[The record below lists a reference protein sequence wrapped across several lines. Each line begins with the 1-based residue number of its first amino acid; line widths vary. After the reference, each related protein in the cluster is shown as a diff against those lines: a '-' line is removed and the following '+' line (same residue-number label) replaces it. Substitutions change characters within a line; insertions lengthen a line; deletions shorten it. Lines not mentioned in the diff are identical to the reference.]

1 MKWVEFVKK
10 FAKDNNIKY
19 GEALKKAKVAWKKH
33 KEENN
38 IKSKAKPK
46 ERSKPPKAPKQNMK
60 MVVSKKASNLAE
72 KLNRDYAQQQS
83 LDKRKE
89 MEDYIKLMGQRK
101 KKTERVAEYTNLG
114 MTAEDA
120 EARASKEQL
129 ELESKIAQAKPLGGA
144 FLDEKQLKGARKT
157 IIARYKKFKK
167 KVIDELDA
175 GNPMPVDMETL
186 KELAKNLA
194 GTSKTNQYAKFLK
207 SLEKRTT
214 TKKHEKSVK
223 RTFKKSSVKS
233 NVQMKEESRQKN
245 LAAKI
250 AKDTGQQSARN
261 YATAQ
266 RDLQTKRQEQLIRL
280 GATPEEAQRIAEEES
295 RGAKEQQ
302 EIIQRIQIAKV
313 RKGMS
318 SKLPTGGLSY
328 SQFVSNLAKDKKVDY
343 NTANT
348 MAKQGNLFSKY
359 QLTQISNLGAISG
372 DTTALPILPSIALP
386 QALIG
391 RTKYVNKDGSLNRK
405 YVNMIAKVDAQLS
418 GKTSSAQLFA
428 SDLNTRGKISKM
440 VVKLNELSQIPVID
454 EAARNDLLSY
464 ANLVNQYQAT
474 GYNDYKSSL
483 SSAIAKTQTPPKP
496 RGRPKKVVA
505 TPTSLSIPTPSPNP
519 KTIKFI
525 PSKQVKRGTT
535 PTRWQSAK
543 STYTAQVNSTN
554 VFDANNKGALLQDI
568 NDARS
573 AQGLF
578 DAFSSHRDGE
588 GDAEKRAFFEKI
600 LDDLDDEIGTGAGF
614 VGGHFDHYTI
624 DDVEHDSG
632 GALVD
637 WAKDKIHKY
646 KTALGRKLEQLPT
659 THGIAIRGIGKVLGR
674 HARKQD
680 KIDDENQVHFDAALD
695 MWNDAEKRGNHYG
708 FEHVLADSNDEHSVY
723 LNEAIKKVILAY
735 RGSANKED
743 WIVSDKAI
751 AKGNFQQDERYKREA
766 QWTKQMMAKYK
777 GYKVELTGFSLG
789 ASLALHMAHVFK
801 VPYVSFNAGV
811 GADYKKLGKEMGQNE
826 GKYYHTEGDAVSA
839 LGLGQFK
846 DTIMIRN
853 KTGNMASAHSRNSY
867 TKYSYDKDQ
876 QQKSIED
883 EAREAQLKATPAQTP
898 PVEPT
903 KLTIPPPPSQN
914 VQVDT
919 ATEPVFDRR
928 DLDTLTDEWGGSIF
942 DDLKKILPSTKNST
956 AENIDKKIKNTQS
969 LIESYSNKYAKPNLD
984 IEGGSVLKS
993 YANYKDIHDRHLASI
1008 MSHLHLLQR
1017 HKAKEMDYHK
1027 ANALQK
1033 KITKLGAETKYLKLN
1048 YAPKID
1054 GLLRKGLTD
1063 RLDHDNLY
1071 LKDLGGGFVDDMRG
1085 YMRQA
1090 QSAKRTYDSYKYH
1103 SSNNRKAT
1111 ANDHNDNAHNILT
1124 HQLGKLFAWGGK
1136 KIFQKLTGGGLTSQ
1150 DHKDIIQQTGLTAK
1164 QIVNHPHFNMVM
1176 PTFEGYK
1183 TNQATTGL
1191 GAGLDAAAEIAQA
1204 HQDDPNRHIQF
1215 QGQTMTPMEALQ
1227 KLQLQNKMNKIAG
1240 GVASSGDLIKKE
1252 MSFGLGG
1259 GIVPQNNYI
1268 LKTI

>member
-19 GEALKKAKVAWKKH
+19 GEALKKAKDAWKKH
-33 KEENN
+33 KEASPEHKAKP
-38 IKSKAKPK
+38 KSKAKPK
-46 ERSKPPKAPKQNMK
+46 VKKPRKAPKQNMK

-89 MEDYIKLMGQRK
+89 MEDYINLMGQRK
-101 KKTERVAEYTNLG
+101 KKADRVAEYTSLG
-114 MTAEDA
+114 MSAEDA
-120 EARASKEQL
+120 EKKAQEDQL
-129 ELESKIAQAKPLGGA
+129 TLEGKIAQAKPLGGA

-167 KVIDELDA
+167 KVVDELDA
-175 GNPMPVDMETL
+175 GNPMPVDIETL
-186 KELAKNLA
+186 KALAKNLA

-214 TKKHEKSVK
+214 TKKHERNIKKAVK
-223 RTFKKSSVKS
+223 QEVKKTKA
-233 NVQMKEESRQKN
+233 QMKEESRQAN
-245 LAAKI
+245 LQLKI

-266 RDLQTKRQEQLIRL
+266 RDLMEKRQEQLIRL
-280 GATPEEAQRIAEEES
+280 GATPEEASRIAAEEQ
-295 RGAKEQQ
+295 RGQKEQQ
-302 EIIQRIQIAKV
+302 DILNKIQIAKV
-313 RKGMS
+313 RKGMA

-328 SQFVSNLAKDKKVDY
+328 AQFVSKLAKDKNVDY
-343 NTANT
+343 NTAST

-359 QLTQISNLGAISG
+359 QLNQISTLSPNQLGISSN
-372 DTTALPILPSIALP
+372 TALPILPSNTIPASLV
-386 QALIG
+386 G
-391 RTKYVNKDGSLNRK
+391 RSKYINKDGSLNRK
-405 YVNMIAKVDAQLS
+405 YVNMIASVDQQLQ
-418 GKTSSAQLFA
+418 GKTSPAQLIA
-428 SDLNTRGKISKM
+428 AGLNTRGKISKM
-440 VVKLNELSQIPVID
+440 VVKLNQLAAIPVLD
-454 EAARNDLLSY
+454 AEAQADLLNY
-464 ANLVNQYQAT
+464 ANLVSQFQAT
-474 GYNDYKSSL
+474 GFDTYKASL
-483 SSAIAKTQTPPKP
+483 SSAISKAKSPARRTGRSGGAPAPLPPTPAPP
-496 RGRPKKVVA
+496 LP
-505 TPTSLSIPTPSPNP
+505 PTS
-519 KTIKFI
+519 
-525 PSKQVKRGTT
+525 
-535 PTRWQSAK
+535 PTRWQDAYTSAVDVAGDIWTAKNVESLKNDVNRAK
-543 STYTAQVNSTN
+543 SKQ
-554 VFDANNKGALLQDI
+554 ALYDKWS
-568 NDARS
+568 R
-573 AQGLF
+573 F
-578 DAFSSHRDGE
+578 RDGE
-588 GDAEKRAFFEKI
+588 EERLAKQTVGTARYDKNLARLNFYNDAV
-600 LDDLDDEIGTGAGF
+600 DDLDDEIGSGAGF

-624 DDVEHDSG
+624 DDVEDDSG

-637 WAKDKIHKY
+637 WAKDKVHKY

-695 MWNDAEKRGNHYG
+695 MWNDVAKRQNHYG
-708 FEHVLADSNDEHSVY
+708 FEHVLADSDAEHSVY
-723 LNEAIKKVILAY
+723 VNEAIKKVILSY
-735 RGSANKED
+735 RGSATKED
-743 WIVSDKAI
+743 WVVSDKAI

-766 QWTKQMMAKYK
+766 QWTKKMMAKYK
-777 GYKVELTGFSLG
+777 GYKIEMTGFSLG
-789 ASLALHMAHVFK
+789 GSLALHMAHIFK

-826 GKYYHTEGDAVSA
+826 GKYYHTEGDGVSA

-846 DTIMIRN
+846 DSIMIRN

-883 EAREAQLKATPAQTP
+883 EANEARLAALPAQTP

-903 KLTIPPPPSQN
+903 KLAIPPPPSQN

-942 DDLKKILPSTKNST
+942 DDIKKILPSTNSNI
-956 AENIDKKIKNTQS
+956 ENIDKKVKNTQS
-969 LIESYSNKYAKPNLD
+969 LIESYGNKYAKPNLD

-1008 MSHLHLLQR
+1008 MSHLHHLQR
-1017 HKAKEMDYHK
+1017 HKAKEKDYHK

-1063 RLDHDNLY
+1063 RLDHDNRY

-1111 ANDHNDNAHNILT
+1111 HNDHNDNAHNILK

-1136 KIFQKLTGGGLTSQ
+1136 KIYNKLTGGGLTSQ

-1164 QIVNHPHFNMVM
+1164 QIVNHPHYNMVM

-1183 TNQATTGL
+1183 TNQPITGL
-1191 GAGLDAAAEIAQA
+1191 GAGLPPIPPSD
-1204 HQDDPNRHIQF
+1204 
-1215 QGQTMTPMEALQ
+1215 MS
-1227 KLQLQNKMNKIAG
+1227 
-1240 GVASSGDLIKKE
+1240 GV
-1252 MSFGLGG
+1252 
-1259 GIVPQNNYI
+1259 VPQNNYI